1 MTFRETLQEKD
12 FAPRR
17 LRRRGA
23 RKTWGHPT
31 PRQGASAPCLS
42 SIGFL
47 GGKRLSCS
55 LATLSGPLPLFARPL
70 FLSLSLLRR
79 RELSLGSRHRLRPG
93 LRHEPSQ
100 RQCFSAEQGC
110 QQHQASTL

>member
-1 MTFRETLQEKD
+1 MLCSTCCRRWAIGSGSFRKS
-12 FAPRR
+12 FSSPP
-17 LRRRGA
+17 
-23 RKTWGHPT
+23 PT
-31 PRQGASAPCLS
+31 GNGGGCEVLS

-79 RELSLGSRHRLRPG
+79 LECSLGRRHRLRPG

-100 RQCFSAEQGC
+100 RQCFSAEQRC
-110 QQHQASTL
+110 QQHQPSTL